1 MEEEIEIQK
10 REYEELSQMLQINEK
25 SLEVPQLEI
34 KTQLSPRSQL
44 SPDKTAHLTNM
55 LNLIKEERY
64 RLY

>member
-34 KTQLSPRSQL
+34 KT
-44 SPDKTAHLTNM
+44 
-55 LNLIKEERY
+55 
-64 RLY
+64 